1 MAWADKLDDS
11 IGNKRSAEVG
21 KSKLFGDVDKSDRC
35 WMLDLYV
42 CVRVWLARFGLMLDT
57 SQGHGV
63 LNREET
69 LGT

>member
-1 MAWADKLDDS
+1 
-11 IGNKRSAEVG
+11 
-21 KSKLFGDVDKSDRC
+21 
-35 WMLDLYV
+35 LYV

-69 LGT
+69 LGTSIRT